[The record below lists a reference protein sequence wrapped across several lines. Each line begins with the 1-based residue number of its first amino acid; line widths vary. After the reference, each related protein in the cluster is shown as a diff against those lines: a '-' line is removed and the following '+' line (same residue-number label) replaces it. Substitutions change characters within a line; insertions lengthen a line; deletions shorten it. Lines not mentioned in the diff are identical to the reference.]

1 MLRGRDIIC
10 ISSIDWDTH
19 WQIHQQIAQSL
30 VAAGNRVLFVENTGV
45 RSAGVRDLSRLRQ
58 RVRNW
63 WRSTKGFREVQPGLF
78 VFSPMFLPFP
88 YSALAR
94 WFNRT
99 LLFRTV
105 RRWMAAADF
114 NRPIVWTFLPTPL
127 AQDLIR
133 VVEPSLVVYY
143 CADDFA
149 ATSPAAR
156 RVERSETALFRQAD
170 LVFVTAER
178 LREKAARSATAV
190 HAFPAGVEFSKF
202 ERVRTGAADVPADL
216 ARITRPVAGYVGALH
231 MWMDQD
237 LLAEVAATMPDV
249 SFALV
254 GPAQVDMERVARLPN
269 VTLLGPKPHDEVP
282 AYVKGFDVAL
292 VPYLRSDFTDSV
304 YPVKLNEYLA
314 MGKPIVATALP
325 EVERFNAQHGGV
337 ISVASSA
344 AEWASAIRQALNG
357 SGASGAEQ
365 VEQVNRRIAAARANS
380 WEQRLEEMSALI
392 EAALE
397 RRRASEHGWE
407 RRFRRLYGVA
417 RRRAFETTA
426 AFLVVFALLFYSPLV
441 WLAAEPLHVSE
452 PPTAA
457 DAIVV
462 FAGGVGDSGQAGGGY
477 QERVKQ
483 AVDLYK
489 ARYAPRLIFSSGYV
503 FAFQEAEI
511 MKSLAVANGVPE
523 SAIILEKQS
532 ASTHDNVRF
541 VSEILAREGWQKILL
556 VSSPY
561 HMRRALLTWR
571 GVAPQVTVVPTPV
584 ASSQFYA
591 HATGA
596 SLEQIRGI
604 LQEYAAIVAYWLR
617 GWFSPSAR

>member
-1 MLRGRDIIC
+1 LLRGRDVIC

-19 WQIHQQIAQSL
+19 WQIHQQIAWSL

-78 VFSPMFLPFP
+78 VFSPVFLPFP

-99 LLFRTV
+99 LLFRTL
-105 RRWMAAADF
+105 RRWMAAAEF
-114 NRPIVWTFLPTPL
+114 SRPIVWTFLPTPL

-133 VVEPSLVVYY
+133 EVEASLVVYY

-149 ATSPAAR
+149 ATSPGAR
-156 RVERSETALFRQAD
+156 RVERSEVALFRQAD

-178 LREKAARSATAV
+178 LREKAARWSRAV

-202 ERVRTGAADVPADL
+202 ERVRTGPVAIPPDL
-216 ARITRPVAGYVGALH
+216 ARLQRPIAGYVGALH
-231 MWMDQD
+231 MWMDQE
-237 LLAEVAATMPDV
+237 LLAEVASAMPDV
-249 SFALV
+249 SFAFV
-254 GPAQVDMERVARLPN
+254 GPPQVDMGRIARLPN
-269 VTLLGPKPHDEVP
+269 VSLLGAKPHDEIP

-292 VPYLRSDFTDSV
+292 VPYRRSEFTDSV

-314 MGKPIVATALP
+314 MGVPIVATALP
-325 EVERFNAQHGGV
+325 EVERFNARHGGV
-337 ISVASSA
+337 VSIADTAPKFA
-344 AEWASAIRQALNG
+344 AAIRHSLNG
-357 SGASGAEQ
+357 AAADQTE
-365 VEQVNRRIAAARANS
+365 RRVAAARANS
-380 WEQRLEEMSALI
+380 WERRLAEMSVLI
-392 EAALE
+392 EGALE
-397 RRRASEHGWE
+397 RRRAREHGWE
-407 RRFRRLYGVA
+407 RRFQRLYRVA
-417 RRRAFETTA
+417 RRRALETA
-426 AFLVVFALLFYSPLV
+426 AAILLVFGLLFYSPLV
-441 WLAAEPLHVSE
+441 WLAAEPLHLAE
-452 PPTAA
+452 PPSAA

-462 FAGGVGDSGQAGGGY
+462 FAGGVGESGQAGGGY

-483 AVDLYK
+483 AVDLYH
-489 ARYAPRLIFSSGYV
+489 AQFAPRLIFSSGYV

-523 SAIILEKQS
+523 PAIILEKRA

-541 VSEILAREGWQKILL
+541 VNDILAREGWRKILL

-571 GVAPQVTVVPTPV
+571 GTAPDVTVVPTPV
-584 ASSQFYA
+584 PQSQFYA
-591 HATGA
+591 HSTGA

-604 LQEYAAIVAYWLR
+604 LQEYAAIVGYWLR
-617 GWFSPSAR
+617 GWFSPDRAPRHAP